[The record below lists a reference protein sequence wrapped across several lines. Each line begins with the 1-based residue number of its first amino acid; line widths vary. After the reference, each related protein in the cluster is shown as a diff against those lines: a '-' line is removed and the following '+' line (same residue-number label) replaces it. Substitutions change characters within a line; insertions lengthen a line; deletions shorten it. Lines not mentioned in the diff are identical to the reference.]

1 MVLYTPGR
9 TSTYPDEPVKKGLRA
24 FFLGG
29 GDEVGNVGC
38 ILEDSTGTR
47 LLNDY
52 G

>member
-9 TSTYPDEPVKKGLRA
+9 TSPYPEDPVESGIRA

-38 ILEDSTGTR
+38 ILEIE
-47 LLNDY
+47 LVPDY
-52 G
+52 SLIMD